1 MQAYHKGWKQIQ
13 DEKER
18 KERIIK
24 LKKIGLILL
33 AVFVFILAMIIG
45 GLTFPY

>member
-1 MQAYHKGWKQIQ
+1 MNITWRQIQ
-13 DEKER
+13 KEKKR

-24 LKKIGLILL
+24 IKEIGLILL
-33 AVFVFILAMIIG
+33 VVIGFILAMAIG